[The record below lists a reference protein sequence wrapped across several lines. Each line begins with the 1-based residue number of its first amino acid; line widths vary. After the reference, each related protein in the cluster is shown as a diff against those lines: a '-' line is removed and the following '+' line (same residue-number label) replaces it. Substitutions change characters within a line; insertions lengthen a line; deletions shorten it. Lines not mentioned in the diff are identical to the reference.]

1 MRQLTWSEPGT
12 KSYQAGVDR
21 GVLYPKDGDGVPW
34 RGLISVTDTSEG
46 FEETGLYI
54 DGIRQRTKVASE
66 SYSASI
72 EAFTYPDGVLDYQ
85 DVAKHQALPVFD
97 FSFRT
102 TVGGDNDSYQIHL
115 VYNATA
121 TPTQVESRSLGD
133 TVEPGIFN
141 WNLSTTP
148 VEVPGFKPSSHLI
161 LSSLVAYPMVMTLL
175 EDILYGSEV
184 TPPRMPS
191 IQEVM
196 DLVEGQSI
204 LLIVDHGDG
213 SWTATGPDEA
223 IQMVSPTSFEITWPS
238 TSYLTPDTYTIHSL

>member
-1 MRQLTWSEPGT
+1 MARLTWSEPGS

-21 GVLYPKDGDGVPW
+21 GVLYPKSSVGVPW
-34 RGLISVTDTSEG
+34 NGLISVTDTSED
-46 FEETGLYI
+46 FEETGMYI
-54 DGIRQRTKVASE
+54 DGIRQRTKVTSE
-66 SYSASI
+66 SYSAAI

-102 TVGGDNDSYQIHL
+102 AVGGDNDSYQIHL

-133 TVEPGIFN
+133 TIEPWTFN
-141 WNLSTTP
+141 WALSTTP

-184 TPPRMPS
+184 TPPRMPT

-196 DLVEGQSI
+196 DLVEG
-204 LLIVDHGDG
+204 
-213 SWTATGPDEA
+213 
-223 IQMVSPTSFEITWPS
+223 
-238 TSYLTPDTYTIHSL
+238 